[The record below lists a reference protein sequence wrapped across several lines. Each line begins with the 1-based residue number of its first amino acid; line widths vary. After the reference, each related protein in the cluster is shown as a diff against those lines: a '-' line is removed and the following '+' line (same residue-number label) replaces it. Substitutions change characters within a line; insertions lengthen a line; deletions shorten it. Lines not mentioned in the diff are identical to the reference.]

1 MNRDQVQGCGC
12 LAGLVAAMGAL
23 GVGGVFLVIALVS
36 FIGWPIALA
45 LALAMTAG
53 IVAVF
58 VVAVRFMVAASKRS
72 KTTGPYRAK
81 LEEIDK
87 LSKDVD
93 AAIFR
98 VAGSDFAAQQLR
110 AQLRELATRRDN
122 VLHALIEIDEF
133 LRAPENKSYRIR
145 TESTYVKMRERLAG
159 ETVKPELSE
168 NAARLLGVQ
177 DAVAKVK
184 ADRQALIANLDR
196 IAIGL
201 REIRARMLPTAAAI
215 ASGEDIARDLAKLTE
230 GIHTEER
237 IAKELDALEQPDDG
251 PRPGART
258 DNKLPH

>member
-12 LAGLVAAMGAL
+12 LAGLVAAVAAL
-23 GVGGVFLVIALVS
+23 GVGGFFLVVALVS

-45 LALAMTAG
+45 IALAMTAG

-58 VVAVRFMVAASKRS
+58 VMAVRFMVGASRRS

-81 LEEIDK
+81 LQEIDK
-87 LSKDVD
+87 LSADVD

-110 AQLRELATRRDN
+110 SQLRELASRRDS

-133 LRAPENKSYRIR
+133 LRAPENKDYRIR
-145 TESTYVKMRERLAG
+145 TESTYAKIRERLAG
-159 ETVKPELSE
+159 ESVKPELAE
-168 NAARLLGVQ
+168 NAARLKGVQ

-201 REIRARMLPTAAAI
+201 REIRARMLPTAQAI
-215 ASGEDIARDLAKLTE
+215 ASGEEIARDLAKLTE

-237 IAKELDALEQPDDG
+237 IQKELEALEQPEG
-251 PRPGART
+251 PRPPPRPE
-258 DNKLPH
+258 KLPH